1 MEIKNVVKVN
11 EEELN
16 GIMKTLGLTEEILE
30 RTEDKELEFS
40 VNKLKESLENF
51 LTIVIQ

>member
-16 GIMKTLGLTEEILE
+16 SIIKILGLTEEILE
-30 RTEDKELEFS
+30 WTEDKELEFS

-51 LTIVIQ
+51 LTIVI

>member
-16 GIMKTLGLTEEILE
+16 CIIKVLGLTKEILE
-30 RTEDKELEFS
+30 WTEDKELEFS
-40 VNKLKESLENF
+40 ANKLKENMENF
-51 LTIVIQ
+51 LEFAI

>member
-1 MEIKNVVKVN
+1 MEIKKVVKVN

-16 GIMKTLGLTEEILE
+16 GIMKVLGLTEEILE

-40 VNKLKESLENF
+40 ANKLKESLENF
-51 LTIVIQ
+51 LTVVI